1 MRRDLRRTP
10 RNESCTMNLNKTE
23 KLLAAKKKL
32 KEFQLQKKLQ
42 VEESL
47 NKQQDSNVTNK
58 SISQCQTNCQTAKV
72 DELCDQK
79 NQNEVKCV
87 EKRYEKHID
96 DTDVIHKEENV
107 INHFDG
113 ASNLPDTIETKVTAN
128 NSKITEKSFPIL
140 ESYPESAALHES
152 GNKDGTHSRLQ
163 PDLQFVGNDGRYNLN
178 ATVSNGPSTVQ
189 KEYLLEM
196 ASEVA
201 HVLTDDTDHTEPP
214 NSFNLDLNCRNQ
226 FLSSCMEEQKQ
237 LVNDLHIQ
245 VSRYHSRVAEL
256 EEILATKDS
265 EFEAKLVREIS
276 PLKEQLQI
284 HAQTT
289 GILIAEKAE
298 LTAALAQSQRTAKQN
313 SEEIEE
319 MSGKLKHSQFRI
331 NELEKELAQ
340 TRSNSSDTQ
349 KNAQQVQQ
357 VYDELEKKYHELRK
371 EKEDLELE
379 TSELKQKL
387 NLKNTEF
394 ITLQQEFQEKAALLS
409 LSELRMQQLTDTS
422 QTLES
427 QHQTVTVLEQQL
439 AQMRETLKLVN
450 NEKNEA
456 SRQYQNY
463 VRQLEAQQAKLLN
476 EVESGNKIITDLEN
490 RDKSYIQ
497 RLSDLE
503 QQLQH
508 EKEKN
513 AIPPPQ
519 DRNDEI
525 TNLMKS
531 IEQLTAQQERL
542 HIALSER
549 DAEIEMLTKE
559 VQELRDTKD
568 DGADVAKLVQ
578 SLESEKLGA
587 SRAVS
592 QNQQLKE
599 QLTEME
605 NAFVNLSNAKLDLTE
620 QLQAER
626 NIGRKLN
633 ARLNTVETQMDN
645 LKEKL
650 IEKETSLIELEKEK
664 LQNAQITDQMQ
675 HYQAQS
681 HHAHTLQQELQNA
694 LIYIENL
701 KKENEELLKKLENKV
716 QEESHLLRKAVND
729 HGDQYLTKNEQNC
742 NDIVT
747 TQNLPLP
754 EDKSISDNI
763 GPIEKLEKR
772 FKETMEKVAELTDEK
787 QKLEHLVLQL
797 QSETETIGE
806 YITLYQKQRAILGE
820 RWKEREQTF
829 RQLVEQ
835 RNQQQE
841 QLHKLKVLVTELLKK
856 HPETLITSTET
867 CMDCH
872 KDINAGNPTLSDNE
886 KQENTELPLI
896 EDKTASDI
904 LDLLT
909 EIKDCKDACI
919 TEPNFHPC
927 PWCSGRLI
935 TV

>member
-1 MRRDLRRTP
+1 
-10 RNESCTMNLNKTE
+10 MNLNKTE

-42 VEESL
+42 AQEAS
-47 NKQQDSNVTNK
+47 NKQQDANIIDE
-58 SISQCQTNCQTAKV
+58 SISQCQTSCQTIEV
-72 DELCDQK
+72 DKPYDQ
-79 NQNEVKCV
+79 NNDNE
-87 EKRYEKHID
+87 ITQ
-96 DTDVIHKEENV
+96 TDNLVQSEEHLDEMNIVHKEGNV
-107 INHFDG
+107 LNHTFD
-113 ASNLPDTIETKVTAN
+113 SSDTNNLKDTTES
-128 NSKITEKSFPIL
+128 NSKIATNERTEKNFPVLKNCL
-140 ESYPESAALHES
+140 ENTVLYESAD
-152 GNKDGTHSRLQ
+152 KDSAHLQ
-163 PDLQFVGNDGRYNLN
+163 ADSQFMENDERYNLN
-178 ATVSNGPSTVQ
+178 IVASNGPSTVQ
-189 KEYLLEM
+189 TEHLLEM

-201 HVLTDDTDHTEPP
+201 NVLTDDTDHSDP
-214 NSFNLDLNCRNQ
+214 SLFDIDLKCRNQ
-226 FLSSCMEEQKQ
+226 FLTTCLEEQRQ

-245 VSRYHSRVAEL
+245 VSRYHSRIAEL

-265 EFEAKLVREIS
+265 EFEAKLVREIN

-284 HAQTT
+284 HTQTT

-313 SEEIEE
+313 AEELEE
-319 MSGKLKHSQFRI
+319 MSGKLKHSQLRI

-340 TRSNSSDTQ
+340 TRSNSTDTQ
-349 KNAQQVQQ
+349 KNAQQIQQ
-357 VYDELEKKYHELRK
+357 IYDELEKKYYELRK

-394 ITLQQEFQEKAALLS
+394 FSLQQEFQEKAALLS
-409 LSELRMQQLTDTS
+409 LNELKIQQLTDTS

-439 AQMRETLKLVN
+439 AQMRETLRLVN
-450 NEKNEA
+450 NEKDET

-463 VRQLEAQQAKLLN
+463 IRQLDAQQAKLLN
-476 EVESGNKIITDLEN
+476 EIENGNKMISDLEN
-490 RDKSYIQ
+490 REKSYVQ

-508 EKEKN
+508 EKQKN
-513 AIPPPQ
+513 ESLLPLQ
-519 DRNDEI
+519 NRNDEI
-525 TNLMKS
+525 NTLMKN
-531 IEQLTAQQERL
+531 IEELTAREEKL
-542 HIALSER
+542 HTILSEKEM
-549 DAEIEMLTKE
+549 EIEMLIKE

-568 DGADVAKLVQ
+568 DGADAVKLVQ
-578 SLESEKLGA
+578 ALESEKLGA
-587 SRAVS
+587 SRAVL

-605 NAFVNLSNAKLDLTE
+605 NAFVTLSNDKLDLTE

-633 ARLNTVETQMDN
+633 ARLNTVETEMDN

-650 IEKETSLIELEKEK
+650 KEKETFLIELEKEK
-664 LQNAQITDQMQ
+664 LQNAQIADQMQ

-681 HHAHTLQQELQNA
+681 HHAHTLQQELQNT
-694 LIYIENL
+694 LICIENL
-701 KKENEELLKKLENKV
+701 KKENEELAKKLENKV
-716 QEESHLLRKAVND
+716 QEETRLSKESENVNK
-729 HGDQYLTKNEQNC
+729 DQCTINEQNHD
-742 NDIVT
+742 DIVT
-747 TQNLPLP
+747 TQNLSLP
-754 EDKSISDNI
+754 ENKNALNDSE
-763 GPIEKLEKR
+763 PIIKLEKR

-787 QKLEHLVLQL
+787 QRLEHLVLQL
-797 QSETETIGE
+797 QGETETIGE

-856 HPETLITSTET
+856 HPETLINSTET
-867 CMDCH
+867 CMDYH
-872 KDINAGNPTLSDNE
+872 KKINVDNSALSENE
-886 KQENTELPLI
+886 KLENTELPLI
-896 EDKTASDI
+896 EDKTASEI
-904 LDLLT
+904 LDVLS

-919 TEPNFHPC
+919 IEPNFHPC

>member
-1 MRRDLRRTP
+1 
-10 RNESCTMNLNKTE
+10 MNLSKTE

-32 KEFQLQKKLQ
+32 KEFQLQKRLQ
-42 VEESL
+42 AQEAS
-47 NKQQDSNVTNK
+47 NKQQDTNIIDE
-58 SISQCQTNCQTAKV
+58 SISQCQTNCQTIEV
-72 DELCDQK
+72 DKSYDQ
-79 NQNEVKCV
+79 NNHNEIKQ
-87 EKRYEKHID
+87 
-96 DTDVIHKEENV
+96 TDNLIQPEGHLDKINIIHKEENV
-107 INHFDG
+107 LNHAFSDTNNLINTTESD
-113 ASNLPDTIETKVTAN
+113 
-128 NSKITEKSFPIL
+128 SKIATNEKTEKNFPVLENCLENTIL
-140 ESYPESAALHES
+140 YES
-152 GNKDGTHSRLQ
+152 GDKDSTHLQ
-163 PDLQFVGNDGRYNLN
+163 ADSQFMENDKRYNLN
-178 ATVSNGPSTVQ
+178 IVTSNGPSTVQ
-189 KEYLLEM
+189 TEHLLEM
-196 ASEVA
+196 ATEVA
-201 HVLTDDTDHTEPP
+201 NVLTDDTD
-214 NSFNLDLNCRNQ
+214 NSDPSLFDNDLKCRNQ
-226 FLSSCMEEQKQ
+226 FLTTCLEEQRQ

-265 EFEAKLVREIS
+265 EFEAKLVREIN
-276 PLKEQLQI
+276 PLKEQLQV
-284 HAQTT
+284 HTQTT

-313 SEEIEE
+313 AEELEE
-319 MSGKLKHSQFRI
+319 MNGKLKHSQLRI

-340 TRSNSSDTQ
+340 TRSNSTDTQ
-349 KNAQQVQQ
+349 KNAQQIQQ
-357 VYDELEKKYHELRK
+357 IYDELEKKYYELRK

-394 ITLQQEFQEKAALLS
+394 ISLQQEFQEKAALLS
-409 LSELRMQQLTDTS
+409 LNELRIQQLTDTS

-439 AQMRETLKLVN
+439 AQMRETLRLVN
-450 NEKNEA
+450 NEKDET

-463 VRQLEAQQAKLLN
+463 IRQLDAQQAKLLN
-476 EVESGNKIITDLEN
+476 EIENGNKMISDLES
-490 RDKSYIQ
+490 RERSYVQ

-513 AIPPPQ
+513 ESLLPLQ
-519 DRNDEI
+519 NRNDEI
-525 TNLMKS
+525 NSLMKN
-531 IEQLTAQQERL
+531 IEELTAREEKL
-542 HIALSER
+542 HTMLSEKEM
-549 DAEIEMLTKE
+549 EIEMLIKE

-568 DGADVAKLVQ
+568 DEADAVKLVQ
-578 SLESEKLGA
+578 ALESEKLGA
-587 SRAVS
+587 SRAVL

-605 NAFVNLSNAKLDLTE
+605 NAFVTLSNDKLDLTE

-633 ARLNTVETQMDN
+633 ARLNTVETEMDN

-650 IEKETSLIELEKEK
+650 KEKETSLIELEKEK
-664 LQNAQITDQMQ
+664 LLNAQIADQMQ

-681 HHAHTLQQELQNA
+681 HHAHTLQQELQNT
-694 LIYIENL
+694 LICIENL
-701 KKENEELLKKLENKV
+701 KKENEELAKKLENKV
-716 QEESHLLRKAVND
+716 QEETRLSEESENVNK
-729 HGDQYLTKNEQNC
+729 DQSTIKNEQNYD
-742 NDIVT
+742 DIVT
-747 TQNLPLP
+747 MQNLPLP
-754 EDKSISDNI
+754 ENKNALNDSELII
-763 GPIEKLEKR
+763 KLEKR

-797 QSETETIGE
+797 QGETETIGE

-829 RQLVEQ
+829 RQLLEQ

-856 HPETLITSTET
+856 HPETLINSTET
-867 CMDCH
+867 CMDYH
-872 KDINAGNPTLSDNE
+872 KQINADNSALSENE

-896 EDKTASDI
+896 EDKTASEI
-904 LDLLT
+904 LDVLS

-919 TEPNFHPC
+919 IEPNFHPC

>member
-1 MRRDLRRTP
+1 
-10 RNESCTMNLNKTE
+10 MNLSKTE

-42 VEESL
+42 AQEAS
-47 NKQQDSNVTNK
+47 NKQQDVNIIDESLE
-58 SISQCQTNCQTAKV
+58 SQCQTSYQTIEV
-72 DELCDQK
+72 DKLHDQNSHNEIKHTENLELLEEHLDK
-79 NQNEVKCV
+79 LNIV
-87 EKRYEKHID
+87 
-96 DTDVIHKEENV
+96 HKEGN
-107 INHFDG
+107 
-113 ASNLPDTIETKVTAN
+113 PD
-128 NSKITEKSFPIL
+128 S
-140 ESYPESAALHES
+140 
-152 GNKDGTHSRLQ
+152 
-163 PDLQFVGNDGRYNLN
+163 QFMENDGRCNLN
-178 ATVSNGPSTVQ
+178 IVASNGPSTVQ
-189 KEYLLEM
+189 TEHLLEM

-201 HVLTDDTDHTEPP
+201 NVLTEDADHSDP
-214 NSFNLDLNCRNQ
+214 SLFDIDLKCRNQ
-226 FLSSCMEEQKQ
+226 FLTTCLEEQRQ

-265 EFEAKLVREIS
+265 EFEAKLVREIN
-276 PLKEQLQI
+276 PLKEQLQV
-284 HAQTT
+284 HTQTT

-298 LTAALAQSQRTAKQN
+298 LTAALAQSQKTAKQN
-313 SEEIEE
+313 TEELEE
-319 MSGKLKHSQFRI
+319 ASGKLKHSQLCI

-340 TRSNSSDTQ
+340 TRSNSTDTQ
-349 KNAQQVQQ
+349 KNAQQIQQ
-357 VYDELEKKYHELRK
+357 IYDELEKKYYELKK

-394 ITLQQEFQEKAALLS
+394 ISLQQEFQEKAALLS
-409 LSELRMQQLTDTS
+409 LNELRIQQLTDTS

-427 QHQTVTVLEQQL
+427 QHQTVTILEQQL
-439 AQMRETLKLVN
+439 AQMRETLRLVS
-450 NEKNEA
+450 NEKDET

-463 VRQLEAQQAKLLN
+463 VRQLDAQQAKLLN
-476 EVESGNKIITDLEN
+476 EVESGNKIISDLES
-490 RDKSYIQ
+490 REKSYVQ

-513 AIPPPQ
+513 ESLLPLQ

-525 TNLMKS
+525 NRLMKN
-531 IEQLTAQQERL
+531 IEELTAQEEKL
-542 HIALSER
+542 HTTLAKKEM
-549 DAEIEMLTKE
+549 EIEMLIKE

-568 DGADVAKLVQ
+568 DGADAVKLVQ
-578 SLESEKLGA
+578 ALESEKLGA
-587 SRAVS
+587 SRAVL

-605 NAFVNLSNAKLDLTE
+605 NAFVTLSNAKLDLTE

-633 ARLNTVETQMDN
+633 ARLNIVETEVDN
-645 LKEKL
+645 LKAKL
-650 IEKETSLIELEKEK
+650 KEKETSLIELEKEK
-664 LQNAQITDQMQ
+664 LQNAQIADQMQ

-681 HHAHTLQQELQNA
+681 HHARTLQQELQNT
-694 LIYIENL
+694 LIRIDNL
-701 KKENEELLKKLENKV
+701 KKENEELAKKLENKV
-716 QEESHLLRKAVND
+716 QEETHLSKDFTNVD
-729 HGDQYLTKNEQNC
+729 KDQFTIKNEQNH
-742 NDIVT
+742 DEIVT
-747 TQNLPLP
+747 TQNLSLP
-754 EDKSISDNI
+754 ENKNALNDSE
-763 GPIEKLEKR
+763 PIIKLEKR
-772 FKETMEKVAELTDEK
+772 FKETMERVAELTDEK

-797 QSETETIGE
+797 QGETETIGE

-856 HPETLITSTET
+856 HPETLISSTET
-867 CMDCH
+867 CMDHH
-872 KDINAGNPTLSDNE
+872 KKINADNPTLSENE
-886 KQENTELPLI
+886 EQENAELPLI
-896 EDKTASDI
+896 EDKTASEI
-904 LDLLT
+904 LDVLT

-919 TEPNFHPC
+919 IEPNFHPC

>member
-1 MRRDLRRTP
+1 
-10 RNESCTMNLNKTE
+10 MNQSKTE
-23 KLLAAKKKL
+23 KLSAAKKKL
-32 KEFQLQKKLQ
+32 REFKLQKKLQ
-42 VEESL
+42 VQGTL
-47 NKQQDSNVTNK
+47 NKQQDSNADESV
-58 SISQCQTNCQTAKV
+58 SQCQTNCQTAEMDK
-72 DELCDQK
+72 LYNQK
-79 NQNEVKCV
+79 TQNEVKCI
-87 EKRYEKHID
+87 ENQYEKHTDNID
-96 DTDVIHKEENV
+96 IIHKEEN

-113 ASNLPDTIETKVTAN
+113 ASNFLDTTETKTVTDN
-128 NSKITEKSFPIL
+128 NEITEKSLPIL
-140 ESYPESAALHES
+140 ENYIESTALHKS
-152 GNKDGTHSRLQ
+152 DTKDVMHSHLQ
-163 PDLQFVGNDGRYNLN
+163 SDFLQSVENSGRYNLN
-178 ATVSNGPSTVQ
+178 VVVSNGPSIVQ
-189 KEYLLEM
+189 KEHLLEM

-201 HVLTDDTDHTEPP
+201 HALDNTDHNEPP
-214 NSFNLDLNCRNQ
+214 SSFDFDLKCHNQ
-226 FLSSCMEEQKQ
+226 FLSSCLEEQKQ
-237 LVNDLHIQ
+237 LVNDLHVQ

-256 EEILATKDS
+256 EGILATKDS
-265 EFEAKLVREIS
+265 EFDAKLVREIN

-298 LTAALAQSQRTAKQN
+298 LTAALTQSQRTAKQN

-319 MSGKLKHSQFRI
+319 MNRKLKYSQVRI
-331 NELEKELAQ
+331 NELEKELVQ
-340 TRSNSSDTQ
+340 MRSNSTDTQ

-357 VYDELEKKYHELRK
+357 IYDDLEKKYYELKK

-394 ITLQQEFQEKAALLS
+394 ITLQQEFQEKTALLS
-409 LSELRMQQLTDTS
+409 LNELRIQQLTDTS

-427 QHQTVTVLEQQL
+427 QHQTVTILEQQL

-450 NEKNEA
+450 NEKDEA

-463 VRQLEAQQAKLLN
+463 VRQLDGQQAKLIN
-476 EVESGNKIITDLEN
+476 EVENGKKIISDLEK
-490 RDKSYIQ
+490 REKSYIQ

-508 EKEKN
+508 ERQKN
-513 AIPPPQ
+513 ETILPSK
-519 DRNDEI
+519 DHNDEI
-525 TNLMKS
+525 ANLIRK
-531 IEQLTAQQERL
+531 IEELTVEQEKL
-542 HIALSER
+542 HVALSDR
-549 DAEIEMLTKE
+549 DTEIEMLMKE
-559 VQELRDTKD
+559 VQELRNTKD
-568 DGADVAKLVQ
+568 DGTDAAKLVQ
-578 SLESEKLGA
+578 ALESEKLGA

-605 NAFVNLSNAKLDLTE
+605 NAFVTLSNDKLDLTE

-633 ARLNTVETQMDN
+633 ARLNNVETEMDN
-645 LKEKL
+645 LKETL
-650 IEKETSLIELEKEK
+650 REKETFLIELEKEK
-664 LQNAQITDQMQ
+664 LQNAQIADQMQ

-701 KKENEELLKKLENKV
+701 KKENEALGKELENKI
-716 QEESHLLRKAVND
+716 QTETHLSREPVNMN
-729 HGDQYLTKNEQNC
+729 GDQYRIKNEQNC

-747 TQNLPLP
+747 TQDLPLP
-754 EDKSISDNI
+754 EDKNISDNLR
-763 GPIEKLEKR
+763 PITKLETR

-787 QKLEHLVLQL
+787 QRLEHLVLQL
-797 QSETETIGE
+797 QGETETIGE

-856 HPETLITSTET
+856 HPETLINPTET
-867 CMDCH
+867 CISCH
-872 KDINAGNPTLSDNE
+872 KDINTDTPTLPENE
-886 KQENTELPLI
+886 KQNEDQPLI

-919 TEPNFHPC
+919 IEPNFHPC

-935 TV
+935 TI